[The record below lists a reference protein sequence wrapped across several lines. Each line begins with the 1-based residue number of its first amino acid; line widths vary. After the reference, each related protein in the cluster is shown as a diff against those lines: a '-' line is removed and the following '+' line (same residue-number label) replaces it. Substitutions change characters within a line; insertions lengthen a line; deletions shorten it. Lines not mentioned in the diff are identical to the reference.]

1 MFFTRRNVIDW
12 RARWNATVPTT
23 PGGGRGQWL
32 VYSRHHGVIVWRTRG
47 TGGGGTTPP
56 PVVDTGFRIRN
67 PAGSAKRE
75 RKTVVEIDGERFT
88 VRDEAEARA
97 LLAQARELAEQQA
110 PIAAKSALNKARKL
124 KRKTGSMPTLEVAVP
139 EIKFLS
145 GDPDIEDFIAATQ
158 RMVDEIYL
166 QAARVASVD
175 LEIKQALMLAQDE
188 DEALTLLLLH

>member
-1 MFFTRRNVIDW
+1 MAAGVRSLLAFWIGG
-12 RARWNATVPTT
+12 ASKPPTAAAQ
-23 PGGGRGQWL
+23 PGVRSLLAFWAGGAFG
-32 VYSRHHGVIVWRTRG
+32 STGVVV
-47 TGGGGTTPP
+47 TPP
-56 PVVDTGFRIRN
+56 VDTSFRIRN
-67 PAGSAKRE
+67 PAGAAKRE

-145 GDPDIEDFIAATQ
+145 GDPDIGDFITATQ